1 MLLVGLGQKVLAL
14 SLVARAFY
22 SRSAF
27 FFSRGYIVVISL
39 ALYHQTHNMG
49 FQKHYDL
56 TYVAWYGIIR
66 FGQPHVIFDTFA
78 LFMPILGM
86 VIVMIIWLHFCN
98 IQTWRLNNLVKW
110 FNPCSTCQLYA
121 LFSLNMVLWFFF
133 FFFLWHLMLK
143 QEALEPLFLAILVV
157 LTRALKHGY
166 SLHKV
171 WSWLSISSIYYVAC

>member
-1 MLLVGLGQKVLAL
+1 M
-14 SLVARAFY
+14 
-22 SRSAF
+22 
-27 FFSRGYIVVISL
+27 VISL

-133 FFFLWHLMLK
+133 FFFVALDA
-143 QEALEPLFLAILVV
+143 EA
-157 LTRALKHGY
+157 G
-166 SLHKV
+166 
-171 WSWLSISSIYYVAC
+171 SS